1 MQVAYYLK
9 RAKGP
14 SETAIYA
21 RISYNGHQLKYYI
34 PEKINPRFWNK
45 KTRNAKQSS
54 QFPEYPEFN
63 ERLKNISVDIRSV
76 IRKYQND
83 HDGVVPEPESLKD
96 LLNKKI
102 RKLESVK
109 EKQKT
114 FFGFFE
120 TIISQSRDG
129 IRMHPKTG
137 KPINKNTLKTYNTT
151 FKHLVDFQERRK
163 KRIDF
168 NTIDLDFY
176 NDYTEFLMKGQKKNL
191 KTGKLVPLNLSTNTI
206 GKHIQIIKL
215 IMNEATER
223 GINTNLAYKSKRFV
237 TVREKSDSIY
247 LDNEE
252 IKAIEDLDLSQSKRL
267 ESVRDLFLIGCYTGL
282 RYSDYSILNPK
293 QIKNGFIETTQVK
306 TGEKV
311 VIPIHRTVK
320 KIIDKY
326 AGNLPPAISNQKTN
340 DYLKELGKKITTLN
354 ISVSVSFTKGGL
366 AINESFQKWEM
377 LTSHTA
383 RRSFATNEYL
393 AGTPTI
399 TIMAI
404 TGHKTEKSFM
414 RYIKLTSTEHAKI
427 LKLHWDKR
435 NRITSSKLTKV

>member
-9 RAKGP
+9 RADGAA
-14 SETAIYA
+14 ETAIYA
-21 RISYNGHQLKYYI
+21 RISYNGQQLKYYL
-34 PEKINPRFWNK
+34 PERISPKFWNK
-45 KTRNAKQSS
+45 KTRSVKQTS

-63 ERLKNISVDIRSV
+63 ERLKNIAGDIRSE

-83 HDGVVPEPESLKD
+83 HGGAVPDPEVLKD

-102 RKLESVK
+102 RKTESVR

-120 TIISQSRDG
+120 NIISQSRDG

-151 FKHLVDFQERRK
+151 FKHLSDFQEKRK
-163 KRIDF
+163 RKIDF

-176 NDYTEFLMKGQKKNL
+176 NDYTEFLMKGQKKDP
-191 KTGKLVPLNLSTNTI
+191 KTGKQVPLSLSTNTI

-247 LDNEE
+247 LDSAE
-252 IKAIEDLDLSQSKRL
+252 IKALEALDLSENKRL
-267 ESVRDLFLIGCYTGL
+267 ESVRDLFLVGCYTGL

-293 QIKNGFIETTQVK
+293 HIKNGFIETTQIK
-306 TGEKV
+306 TGEAV
-311 VIPIHRTVK
+311 VIPVHRSVK
-320 KIIDKY
+320 RIIEKY
-326 AGNLPPAISNQKTN
+326 KGNIPPAISNQKTN
-340 DYLKELGKKITTLN
+340 EYLKELGKKIPSLGLS
-354 ISVSVSFTKGGL
+354 IPISFTKGGL
-366 AINESFQKWEM
+366 AITESFQKWEL

-414 RYIKLTSTEHAKI
+414 RYIKLAPSEHAKL
-427 LKLHWDKR
+427 LKMHWDKR
-435 NRITSSKLTKV
+435 NKSTAI